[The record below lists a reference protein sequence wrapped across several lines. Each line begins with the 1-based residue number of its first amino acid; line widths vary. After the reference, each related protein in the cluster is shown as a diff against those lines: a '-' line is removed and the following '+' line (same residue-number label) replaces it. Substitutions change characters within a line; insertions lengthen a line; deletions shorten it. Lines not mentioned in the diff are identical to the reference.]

1 MDPVTADER
10 FTRIET
16 KLAFIEDFLQRLQEE
31 ILERN
36 RQSDR
41 LEAEQK
47 AVREKLVQL
56 SAELEEIPNRK
67 PPHY

>member
-1 MDPVTADER
+1 MIPDTADER

-16 KLAFIEDFLQRLQEE
+16 KLAFLEDFLQRLQKEL
-31 ILERN
+31 LERN
-36 RQSDR
+36 KQSDR

-47 AVREKLVQL
+47 AVREKLIQL
-56 SAELEEIPNRK
+56 TNELEVIPNRK

>member
-1 MDPVTADER
+1 MHPDTAEER

-36 RQSDR
+36 RQSDK

-47 AVREKLVQL
+47 AVRDKLLQL
-56 SAELEEIPNRK
+56 TAELEDIPNRK

>member
-1 MDPVTADER
+1 MDPVTAEER

-16 KLAFIEDFLQRLQEE
+16 KLAYIEDFLQRLQEE

-47 AVREKLVQL
+47 AVREKLSQL

>member
-47 AVREKLVQL
+47 AVREKLGQL